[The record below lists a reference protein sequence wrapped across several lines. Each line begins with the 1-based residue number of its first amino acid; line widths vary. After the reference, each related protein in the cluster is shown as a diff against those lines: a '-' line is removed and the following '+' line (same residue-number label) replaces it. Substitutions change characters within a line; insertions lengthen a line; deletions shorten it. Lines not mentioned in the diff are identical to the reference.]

1 MKLLI
6 ADDEPAIRL
15 GLVDSVDWAEL
26 GIDRVLSAGDGLEA
40 LALCQSERPEIV
52 ITDIRMPGLDGLEL
66 GERLAGL
73 YHPVRVV
80 ILSGYS
86 EFSYAQSAVKLGAI
100 DYMLKPVNIDELKKR
115 VGECAAQLRSDLNR
129 SGALDRLR
137 AAQCRRRV
145 SDWLARGGAACPQAL
160 CALDGLDE
168 RGARLCATAAFDRA
182 AQQAGDAMSL
192 MRARMEEAL
201 SPYGAAF
208 LYADADAAVFSCPA
222 RHARRETLGAL
233 KTLMVS
239 LNGLLMSRHK
249 VSVSV
254 ALSGPCDAPQ
264 FALGHAACLTALEH
278 RLYLGPCQALDAP
291 LFKKPP
297 SVPYIPYDE
306 ATLRAQVRVFS
317 YAGASKRLEAL
328 FARLRHER
336 LGDVRA
342 ARALCASLKRLLYE
356 TLRDKGIDME
366 ALLAENPDIFDEPRN
381 FVLLDDYYAWCDTL
395 YYLVLGGL
403 NQLSGR
409 ASSRCTV
416 QAVDYIARHL
426 GENLSLESVAEAV
439 GKSKNYFPLDPFR
452 SAGRVPVPDRRS
464 RRKAGD

>member
-1 MKLLI
+1 
-6 ADDEPAIRL
+6 
-15 GLVDSVDWAEL
+15 
-26 GIDRVLSAGDGLEA
+26 
-40 LALCQSERPEIV
+40 
-52 ITDIRMPGLDGLEL
+52 
-66 GERLAGL
+66 
-73 YHPVRVV
+73 
-80 ILSGYS
+80 
-86 EFSYAQSAVKLGAI
+86 
-100 DYMLKPVNIDELKKR
+100 
-115 VGECAAQLRSDLNR
+115 
-129 SGALDRLR
+129 
-137 AAQCRRRV
+137 
-145 SDWLARGGAACPQAL
+145 
-160 CALDGLDE
+160 
-168 RGARLCATAAFDRA
+168 
-182 AQQAGDAMSL
+182 MSL

-222 RHARRETLGAL
+222 RHARREILGAL

-291 LFKKPP
+291 LFEKPP

-439 GKSKNYFPLDPFR
+439 GKSKNYFSFLFKREMGVSFVDYL
-452 SAGRVPVPDRRS
+452 SAERVERAKKLLTTTDLMTYEIAGQVGFSDYKYFSAVFKRHVGCSPAQY
-464 RRKAGD
+464 RKQQS